1 MLLLAPLVTAV
12 LLTSALL
19 VAVLNDPGV
28 AQADSDLVNPLV
40 GTAAEGQTFPAAGVP
55 FAMTDWTPQ
64 TRDGETKCIAPYY
77 AADTRLEGFR
87 GSHFMSG
94 SCTQD
99 YGSLTVMPVSG
110 PLKLDAEARASSFS
124 HAGEQAH
131 PYLYSV
137 DLESYGIHADVT
149 GTVRSGLMRFRYS
162 RPGPA
167 WLVIQTNNRP
177 EVKTGSLTIDR
188 AANEV
193 SGENPAYRLYAG
205 EGKPAGFSGYFVLE
219 FDHPIHGSGYWDT
232 GKGLAITDPPGEA
245 PDQARIAP
253 DPARGRSDQARGAW
267 LSFDLHPGEQL
278 QVRIGTSFTSVD
290 EARRNLH
297 AEIPAWNFEQTEGA
311 AKAAWEHVLGSIAI
325 AGYAPERRIFYTAM
339 YHALLLPRT
348 YSDLDGAYPRFA
360 SQYQT
365 AQAHGFTYYDDFSLW
380 DTFRALHPMLTIL
393 DPTREGEMIA
403 SLVAKGTEGG
413 ALPIFPAWNSYTSEM
428 VGDHADAA
436 IADAYA
442 KGVRNFDVA
451 QAYQLMRRNAS
462 STPPLPEYEDGEGR
476 RALDSYLKY
485 GYIPLE
491 DHVAFAFHKDEQVS
505 RTLEYAYDDW
515 LVSSMAAA
523 LGHPDDAALFARHAR
538 NWRNVIDPATG
549 FARGRYAGGS
559 WVTPFNPGQRASW
572 ITEGLPFQYT
582 FFVPQDIPGLVDA
595 VGGRAAFIAKLDT
608 LFAKGYYDQGNEPS
622 HHIAYLYDQVG
633 AAAKTQQHV
642 RVILDTQYADRP
654 GGLPGNDDGGQMSAW
669 YVLSALGFYPVTPG
683 VPRYA
688 IGTPRFDDV
697 TISLPNGRKLHIL
710 ARGAEKGRFYIR
722 SARLNGI
729 VLDRPYLLHTEV
741 VGGGELVFEMSDQP
755 SQLQAGP

>member
-1 MLLLAPLVTAV
+1 MRPYLVLVPLLTAALLAAE
-12 LLTSALL
+12 LLFTGLGGPGLAQ
-19 VAVLNDPGV
+19 VA
-28 AQADSDLVNPLV
+28 SDLVNPLV
-40 GTAAEGQTFPAAGVP
+40 GTAADGQTFPAAGVP

-77 AADTRLEGFR
+77 AGDTRLQGFR

-110 PLKLDAEARASSFS
+110 PLKLAAQARASGFT
-124 HAGEQAH
+124 HADEQAH
-131 PYLYSV
+131 PYGYSV

-149 GTVRSGLMRFRYS
+149 GTVRSGFMRFRYN
-162 RPGPA
+162 RAGPA

-177 EVKTGSLTIDR
+177 EVSTGGLHIDQ
-188 AANEV
+188 ATNEV

-219 FDHPIHGSGYWDT
+219 FDHPIHTPGYWDT
-232 GKGLAITDPPGEA
+232 VT
-245 PDQARIAP
+245 
-253 DPARGRSDQARGAW
+253 GRATSNPARGAW

-297 AEIPAWNFEQTEGA
+297 AEIPEWNFDQTEAA
-311 AKAAWEHVLGSIAI
+311 AKAAWEQILGSIAI
-325 AGYAPERRIFYTAM
+325 AGHAPERHIFYTAM

-348 YSDLDGAYPRFA
+348 YSDQDGTYPRFA

-393 DPTREGEMIA
+393 DPAREGDMIA
-403 SLVAKGTEGG
+403 SLVAKGAEGG
-413 ALPIFPAWNSYTSEM
+413 VLPIFPAWNSYTSEM

-462 STPPLPEYEDGEGR
+462 ETPPPPEYEDGRGR

-491 DHVAFAFHKDEQVS
+491 DHVPFAFHKDEQVS

-523 LGHPDDAALFARHAR
+523 LGHPDDAARFAKQAR
-538 NWRNVIDPATG
+538 NWQNVIDPAAG
-549 FARGRYAGGS
+549 FARGRHADGS
-559 WVTPFNPGQRASW
+559 WVTPFNPGEHASW

-595 VGGRAAFIAKLDT
+595 LGGRSAFIAKLDT
-608 LFAKGYYDQGNEPS
+608 LFAKGYYEQGNEPS

-642 RVILDTQYADRP
+642 RAILDTQYADRP
-654 GGLPGNDDGGQMSAW
+654 DGLPGNDDGGQMSAW
-669 YVLSALGFYPVTPG
+669 YVMSALGFYPITPG
-683 VPRYA
+683 VPQYA

-697 TISLPNGRKLHIL
+697 TISIPNGRKLHIL
-710 ARGAEKGRFYIR
+710 AKGAESGRFYIR
-722 SARLNGI
+722 SMRLNGS

-741 VGGGELVFEMSDQP
+741 MGGGELVFEMSRQP
-755 SQLQAGP
+755 AQLAAGP